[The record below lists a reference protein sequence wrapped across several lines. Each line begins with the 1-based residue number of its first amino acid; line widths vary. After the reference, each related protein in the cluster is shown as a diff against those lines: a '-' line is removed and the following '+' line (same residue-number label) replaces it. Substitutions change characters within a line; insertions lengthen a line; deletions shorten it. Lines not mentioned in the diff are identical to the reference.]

1 MVDVVELFDVVVVC
15 HLELLILPKVKGE
28 LQDADILRVECRI
41 LAGLDIQV
49 VDGMNNTGHIA
60 SQNVSLTAVTHN

>member
-41 LAGLDIQV
+41 LAGLVQV